1 MRRMLAAALALFALV
16 LIAVWVVARPD
27 KLLRIAAGATSQNVC
42 SGAFVSGLAPE
53 RVFAE
58 EVLPDGG
65 MRLIGWA
72 LAYNVDRDARRV
84 TTKIFDGFETVSA
97 FHDGYGCR
105 IEYPNAAPLP
115 IAPVSTN
122 DLPGDDIAGPDL
134 VAPANEALGRALDK
148 AFEPFEAGG
157 TRFTRAIVVVHKGR
171 VVAERYAPGIGID
184 TPLLSHSMAKSV
196 ISALVGVLVRDGK
209 LSLEATVASP
219 AWTTPATI
227 DQLLRMTSGLPL
239 DEGKGP
245 GLAQQMWFA
254 EPDDAAFAER
264 TPLAASPGE
273 TWAYGNLAYA
283 VLSRVVRD
291 NAGGTPQ
298 AVAEFARRELFEPLG
313 MTRTLMEFDSAGS
326 PKGANA
332 FFASA
337 RDWARFGLLYLN
349 GGVANGRR
357 ILPDDW
363 VRYSTRQSLDAGYG
377 AGFWLNVTDA
387 EMKVWPGAH
396 WGMPGAPKDAYFARG
411 YLGQFIV
418 VVPSEN
424 LVVVRLG
431 VTHAPGGG
439 IKGVGE
445 LVRDVIEALKQG

>member
-1 MRRMLAAALALFALV
+1 MRRGFVIALGVFV
-16 LIAVWVVARPD
+16 LILIAASAIIRPD
-27 KLLRIAAGATSQNVC
+27 KLIRIASGAASQNLC
-42 SGAFVSGLAPE
+42 SGTFVSGLDPD

-58 EVLPDGG
+58 EVRPGG
-65 MRLIGWA
+65 MGLIAWA
-72 LAYNVDRDARRV
+72 LDYTVDRNERRV
-84 TTKIFDGFETVSA
+84 TTKIFGAFETASA

-105 IEYPNAAPLP
+105 IEYPNAVQLPAAPADANQP
-115 IAPVSTN
+115 PAN
-122 DLPGDDIAGPDL
+122 DIAGPAL
-134 VAPANEALGRALDK
+134 VAPANEALARALDH
-148 AFEPFEAGG
+148 AFEPSEAGG
-157 TRFTRAIVVVHKGR
+157 TRFTRAIVVVHNGR
-171 VVAERYAPGIGID
+171 VVAERYGPGIGID

-196 ISALVGVLVRDGK
+196 ISALAGVLVRDGK
-209 LSLEATVASP
+209 LSPDATVASP
-219 AWTTPATI
+219 AWSEPATI

-239 DEGKGP
+239 DEGRGP

-254 EPDDAAFAER
+254 EGDAAAFAER
-264 TPLAASPGE
+264 TPLAAKPGA

-291 NAGGTPQ
+291 RAGGTPQ
-298 AVAEFARRELFEPLG
+298 AVAAFARRELFAPLG
-313 MTRTLMEFDSAGS
+313 MTHAVMEFDSAGS
-326 PKGANA
+326 PMGANA

-349 GGVANGRR
+349 GGAANGRR
-357 ILPDDW
+357 ILPGDW
-363 VRYSTRQSLDAGYG
+363 VAYTTRPSLDAGYG
-377 AGFWLNVTDA
+377 AGFWLNVTGA

-424 LVVVRLG
+424 LVVVRMG

-445 LVRDVIEALKQG
+445 LVRDVIAALK